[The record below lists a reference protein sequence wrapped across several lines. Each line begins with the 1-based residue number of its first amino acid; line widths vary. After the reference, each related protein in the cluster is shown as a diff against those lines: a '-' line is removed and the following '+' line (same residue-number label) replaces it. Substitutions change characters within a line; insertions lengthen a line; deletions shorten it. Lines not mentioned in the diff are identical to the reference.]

1 VVLLGVITGDTVSL
15 NTNGYVANF
24 ASANVGN
31 GIALTVSGLTL
42 SGASAANYALT
53 QPGSLTAN
61 ITAAAVTIASGI
73 TANNKVYDR
82 TTTATLSSNNV
93 VLLGVITGD
102 TVSLNTNGYIAN
114 FASAGVGSGITVSVS
129 GLTLNGASAANY
141 ALTQPLALTAN
152 ITAPGVHI
160 VADFPNIVI
169 SWPTNAT
176 IFVLNQTA
184 SLTPPVTWSPVT
196 NSITVNGTGNTVTI
210 NTSTSEAQYFEL
222 VGAP

>member
-1 VVLLGVITGDTVSL
+1 
-15 NTNGYVANF
+15 
-24 ASANVGN
+24 
-31 GIALTVSGLTL
+31 
-42 SGASAANYALT
+42 
-53 QPGSLTAN
+53 
-61 ITAAAVTIASGI
+61 
-73 TANNKVYDR
+73 
-82 TTTATLSSNNV
+82 V

-114 FASAGVGSGITVSVS
+114 FASAGVGGAIAVTVS
-129 GLTLNGASAANY
+129 GLTLSGPSAANY

-152 ITAPGVHI
+152 ITAPGVQI
-160 VADFPNIVI
+160 FADSPNIVI

-196 NSITVNGTGNTVTI
+196 NRITVNGTDNTVTI
-210 NTSTSEAQYFEL
+210 DTSTSEDQYFEL